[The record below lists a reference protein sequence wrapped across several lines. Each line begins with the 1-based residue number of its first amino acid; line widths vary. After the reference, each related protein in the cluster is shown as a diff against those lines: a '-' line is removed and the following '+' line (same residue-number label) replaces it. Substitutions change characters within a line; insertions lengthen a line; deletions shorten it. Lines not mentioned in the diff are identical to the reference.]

1 MRFMRFVGRK
11 LKFLVDV
18 PTWMSYRDLRSHGS
32 NIFQI
37 AVSIFRRPHYGRR
50 ESYEEAVSRLQL
62 TQADLLS
69 RQRQLFV
76 ASLLYGAL
84 ALGLAIYSIYL
95 FFIGHFAGGLLALV
109 VTAMASALGYKESF
123 CYMQMRQRRLGCTW
137 RDWVKQFTR

>member
-37 AVSIFRRPHYGRR
+37 AVSIFRRPQYGRR
-50 ESYEEAVSRLQL
+50 ETYEEAVNRLQL
-62 TQADLLS
+62 TESDLLS
-69 RQRQLFV
+69 RQRQLFYSSV
-76 ASLLYGAL
+76 LYGAL
-84 ALGLAIYSIYL
+84 ALGLGMYALYL
-95 FFIGHFAGGLLALV
+95 FYIGHFSGGMLALV
-109 VTAMASALGYKESF
+109 VTAMASALGYKDSF

-137 RDWVKQFTR
+137 RDWMKQFTR